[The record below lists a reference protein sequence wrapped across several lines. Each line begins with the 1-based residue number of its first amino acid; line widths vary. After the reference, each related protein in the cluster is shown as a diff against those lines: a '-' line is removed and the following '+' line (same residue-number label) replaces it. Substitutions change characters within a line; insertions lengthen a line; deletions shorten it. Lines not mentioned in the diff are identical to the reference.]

1 MALTENSVIR
11 HIDASGSEIKAYLDD
26 DGTFIQVVAVVDEKG
41 TNIWNCYGQTT
52 QTKTPQKGR

>member
-1 MALTENSVIR
+1 MALTENSVTR

-41 TNIWNCYGQTT
+41 TNI
-52 QTKTPQKGR
+52 